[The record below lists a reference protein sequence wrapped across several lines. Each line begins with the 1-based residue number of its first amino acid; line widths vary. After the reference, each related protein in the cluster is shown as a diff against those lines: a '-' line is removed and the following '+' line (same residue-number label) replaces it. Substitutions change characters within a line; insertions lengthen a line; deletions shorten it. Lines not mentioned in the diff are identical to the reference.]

1 LGYVRIKIMKKKIAV
16 VVASRANYGRVKFL
30 LKAIKEHPDLELQLI
45 AGAAT
50 LLYRFGNVVDIIKK
64 DGFEPLKNLYY
75 VVEGD
80 NLITQAKTT
89 GLGILELSSAL
100 SELKTDMVITIA
112 DRFETMATA
121 IAATYQNIPLVHLQ
135 GGEVSGNIDD
145 RVRHAI
151 TKLADVHF
159 VATEKSK
166 ERVIKMGEN
175 PDYVFNFGCPA
186 MDTLVNED
194 LSINN
199 KFMEKY
205 GGTGIAIDWK
215 KPFILMSQ
223 HPVTTSFGEGF
234 KQITETLEA
243 LKKIKN
249 IQKIIIWPNIDAG
262 TDDVSKGIRVFREN
276 NKEDNFHYYRAFS
289 PEDYARLLNN
299 CICAVGNSSSFIRE
313 GAFLGLPTVLVGD
326 RQINREHAENII
338 FSDYNRD
345 EIYNKISQQIKHG
358 KYNSSKIF
366 GYGNAGKKIADK
378 LAEIKFIQKKLNY

>member
-1 LGYVRIKIMKKKIAV
+1 MKKKIAV